1 MRVEWMPGTESASV
15 LAIRRSYLICTTPR
29 TGSNFLCEVL
39 RSSGLAGYPDDYFWN
54 PPFWYG
60 RWQVSTFSAYLE
72 RLLHEGTSPNGI
84 FGCKMMWDYL
94 GDLLPQLVGH
104 AVMET
109 MTPHEIL
116 AATFPNLQ
124 YVWLRRRDT
133 IRQGISYYRALETR
147 IWRSTDRGTEP
158 VADPPFNAQAIES
171 LVQLCTWEDREWHD
185 LFQRAG
191 ITPLVVSYEEL
202 AASPQGVAAA
212 IVAFLGLPP
221 APSLE
226 GRAWAHQ
233 RQADAL
239 TESWVQRYLAAMDTT
254 HQEV

>member
-1 MRVEWMPGTESASV
+1 
-15 LAIRRSYLICTTPR
+15 
-29 TGSNFLCEVL
+29 
-39 RSSGLAGYPDDYFWN
+39 
-54 PPFWYG
+54 
-60 RWQVSTFSAYLE
+60 
-72 RLLHEGTSPNGI
+72 
-84 FGCKMMWDYL
+84 MWDYL
-94 GDLLPQLVGH
+94 GDLLPQLAGQ
-104 AVMET
+104 AGSGT
-109 MTPHEIL
+109 TTPHHVL

-124 YVWLRRRDT
+124 YVWLRRRDK

-171 LVQLCTWEDREWHD
+171 LVQLCTWEDQEWHD
-185 LFQRAG
+185 YFQRAG

-254 HQEV
+254 HQAV